1 MTDTASPLPTPPAK
15 THEDASRDHG
25 HHRHGFFAHWL
36 HHLPVILGLTVA
48 VAVIAH
54 LGWLD
59 SFQSMA
65 LDAFLLAQ
73 RSRQSDHIVLVTIG
87 DLEFSSLELFNATS
101 PLDPAK
107 VGEVLEAIKAGRPRL
122 IVVDLDTSAVNK
134 KDQYQRLAEKT
145 TGADWPPVIWSCDGD
160 VESDGHS
167 GHGAPVVRVMPPLA
181 GNPAAHRGLSMFPA
195 DSDGV
200 VRRYYRTFQTAAAE
214 DEHGSHHAIDSLP
227 WAAVKEYCRQA
238 PEQSLPEHLRR
249 LRGTSAADTPSPN
262 ELLMNFPGDRFNFF
276 RIAAATALGGYRKM
290 DFWNSDK
297 SPIRDKIVVL
307 GGTYRAARDNHPTP
321 LGQVP
326 GAVLLATVIETEL
339 ENRGIRFTHEALAI
353 LVDILFASLLVYLNW
368 WFPSPR
374 AMWWNLLAVAV
385 LALFASY
392 LTFNTLGFWLNFA
405 VVLTGVWQHIQFDM
419 MKQLPQLHDEV
430 QTLRAQLKSHEDA
443 GQMLEELPQLRDEL
457 QALRAQLKAYEEAAR
472 SAQS

>member
-1 MTDTASPLPTPPAK
+1 MADTASPAPTSPAK
-15 THEDASRDHG
+15 THQSASPYHGRD
-25 HHRHGFFAHWL
+25 RHGFFAHWL

-87 DLEFSSLELFNATS
+87 DDEFSSPELFNATS

-107 VGEVLEAIKAGRPRL
+107 LGEVLEAIKAGRPRL

-160 VESDGHS
+160 AESDGHG
-167 GHGAPVVRVMPPLA
+167 GHAAPVVRVIPPLA
-181 GNPAAHRGLSMFPA
+181 GNPAAHRGLIMLPA

-200 VRRYYRTFQTAAAE
+200 VRRYYRTFQTAAL
-214 DEHGSHHAIDSLP
+214 DGHGTHHAIDSLP
-227 WAAVKEYCRQA
+227 WAAVKGYWRQA
-238 PEQSLPEHLRR
+238 PEESLPKHLRW
-249 LRGTSAADTPSPN
+249 LRRGSADAPGPN

-276 RIAAATALGGYRKM
+276 RIAAATALNGYRKM
-290 DFWNSDK
+290 DFWTSDK

-307 GGTYRAARDNHPTP
+307 GGTYRAARDLHPTP

-326 GAVLLATVIETEL
+326 GAVLLATAIETEL
-339 ENRGIRFTHEALAI
+339 QNRGIRFTHEAFAI
-353 LVDILFASLLVYLNW
+353 VVDVLFGSLLVYLNW

-385 LALFASY
+385 LALVASY

-405 VVLTGVWQHIQFDM
+405 VVLTGVWLHIQFDM
-419 MKQLPQLHDEV
+419 LKQLPKLHDEV
-430 QTLRAQLKSHEDA
+430 QTLQARLKAHEEA
-443 GQMLEELPQLRDEL
+443 GQ
-457 QALRAQLKAYEEAAR
+457 
-472 SAQS
+472 SAHS

>member
-1 MTDTASPLPTPPAK
+1 MTDTASPAPTSPAK
-15 THEDASRDHG
+15 THQDASPFHG
-25 HHRHGFFAHWL
+25 RHRRGFFAHWL

-59 SFQSMA
+59 SFQSIA

-87 DLEFSSLELFNATS
+87 DEEFSSPELFNATS

-107 VGEVLEAIKAGRPRL
+107 LGKVLEAIKAGRPRL

-160 VESDGHS
+160 AESDGHG
-167 GHGAPVVRVMPPLA
+167 GHGAPVVRVIPPLA
-181 GNPAAHRGLSMFPA
+181 GNPAAHRGLIMLPA

-200 VRRYYRTFQTAAAE
+200 VRRYYRTFQTAAE
-214 DEHGSHHAIDSLP
+214 DGHGSHHAIDSLP

-238 PEQSLPEHLRR
+238 PEESLPKHLRW
-249 LRGTSAADTPSPN
+249 LRRRSADAPGPN

-276 RIAAATALGGYRKM
+276 RIAAATALDGYRRM
-290 DFWNSDK
+290 DFWTSDK

-307 GGTYRAARDNHPTP
+307 GGTYRAARDLHPTP

-326 GAVLLATVIETEL
+326 GAVLLATAIETEL
-339 ENRGIRFTHEALAI
+339 QNRGIRFTHEAFAI
-353 LVDILFASLLVYLNW
+353 VVDVLFGSLLVYLNR

-374 AMWWNLLAVAV
+374 AMLWNLLAVAA

-405 VVLTGVWQHIQFDM
+405 VVLAGVWLHIQFDM
-419 MKQLPQLHDEV
+419 LKQLPKLHDEV
-430 QTLRAQLKSHEDA
+430 QTLRARLKSHEEA
-443 GQMLEELPQLRDEL
+443 GQ
-457 QALRAQLKAYEEAAR
+457 
-472 SAQS
+472 SAHS